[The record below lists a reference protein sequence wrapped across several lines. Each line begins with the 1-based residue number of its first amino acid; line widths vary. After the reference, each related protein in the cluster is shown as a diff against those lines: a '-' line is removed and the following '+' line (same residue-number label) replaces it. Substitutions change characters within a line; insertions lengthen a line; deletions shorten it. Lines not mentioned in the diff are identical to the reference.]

1 MANGVAAEKDT
12 ALPWHS
18 PQFYRQAHETA
29 APRVRFSEHQGKRIL
44 LVDFSRAE
52 LDLVRAVAAEC
63 LHVMCAEPPGSVLSL
78 VEVEGIPFSTDALK
92 IGSELTEM
100 AQRYS
105 LRTAVSGVTGFRSF
119 LLQTIA
125 DAASRPIKLF
135 REREKALE
143 WLVSLDTE
151 GAGASRR

>member
-1 MANGVAAEKDT
+1 M
-12 ALPWHS
+12 
-18 PQFYRQAHETA
+18 
-29 APRVRFSEHQGKRIL
+29 
-44 LVDFSRAE
+44 
-52 LDLVRAVAAEC
+52 VRAVASEC
-63 LHVMCAEPPGSVLSL
+63 LHVMSTQPLQSVLSL

-125 DAASRPIKLF
+125 DAARRPIKLF
-135 REREKALE
+135 RERDKALA
-143 WLVSLDTE
+143 WLTSGDKQSL
-151 GAGASRR
+151 S